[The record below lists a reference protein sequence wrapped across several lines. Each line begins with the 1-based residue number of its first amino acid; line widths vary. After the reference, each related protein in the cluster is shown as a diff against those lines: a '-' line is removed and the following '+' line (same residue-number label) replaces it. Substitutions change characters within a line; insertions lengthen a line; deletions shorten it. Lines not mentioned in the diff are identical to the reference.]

1 MFICVLKVKVS
12 YFVSLELELRPFH
25 TNVNEKMGQKFHF
38 ALSDIMRTE
47 AYSEVRQTSKME
59 CLAKIVNSF

>member
-1 MFICVLKVKVS
+1 
-12 YFVSLELELRPFH
+12 
-25 TNVNEKMGQKFHF
+25 MGQKFHF